1 MTKSKRVSLAVKINI
16 MIMALVLSVSV
27 LLILISENTYQKA
40 VFQPYFRKL
49 ENTEIPVEELTPT
62 IQEFR
67 PYLGTE
73 ELNRIVSESD
83 VAKRN
88 LALGD
93 WFLAHPGLQE
103 PPLDTMMDDWMDLEL
118 KLFDIQRIDDLQ
130 EISCYEEKNGIRY
143 FVCSIRDN
151 DDFVKESTFSY
162 FGMQLPEGGPAE
174 NDYLSPKYM
183 QENGKTLL
191 IRFILLDTADDGQTW
206 IRMYFDLTEEIREHG
221 YFLLRCVL
229 LTLVVTFLASVI
241 TGLVMRRYVLQP
253 VRSLAQATRDFVP
266 EEDGTYSPEKIS
278 RVEIRN
284 HDEIGDL
291 SHDIR
296 TMQESIVTNTKNLAR
311 MTAERERVATELALA
326 AQIQADALPNVFPAF
341 PEHKEFDIFASMT
354 PAKAVG
360 GDFYDFFLIDET
372 HLGIVMA
379 DVSGKDVPAAL
390 FMMSAK
396 SLLRTYA
403 MTGLRPAQ
411 VLHEVNNRLCE
422 NNRQKMFVTI
432 WFGVLDF
439 STGHVTSVNAGHEY
453 PALNPSGK
461 HFDLFREKSGF
472 LVGAMKGMRYRELEF
487 DLTPGARIFLYTDGI
502 PEASDAGRNMFGE
515 KRMIDALNEAPDVP
529 PEELLANVRK
539 AVDDFV
545 KEAPQFDD
553 LTMLCLDYKGPAVS

>member
-1 MTKSKRVSLAVKINI
+1 MRDYVIGKQMTGDDFRRIRDILGMTQREFAAFAGCSPRTVENWETKDTPVTGPVVTLLELLFRWPELAG
-16 MIMALVLSVSV
+16 
-27 LLILISENTYQKA
+27 
-40 VFQPYFRKL
+40 KL
-49 ENTEIPVEELTPT
+49 EL
-62 IQEFR
+62 
-67 PYLGTE
+67 
-73 ELNRIVSESD
+73 
-83 VAKRN
+83 
-88 LALGD
+88 
-93 WFLAHPGLQE
+93 
-103 PPLDTMMDDWMDLEL
+103 PPRRL
-118 KLFDIQRIDDLQ
+118 KLRLWYMYKNTVCTVID
-130 EISCYEEKNGIRY
+130 
-143 FVCSIRDN
+143 
-151 DDFVKESTFSY
+151 
-162 FGMQLPEGGPAE
+162 
-174 NDYLSPKYM
+174 
-183 QENGKTLL
+183 
-191 IRFILLDTADDGQTW
+191 ADEMS
-206 IRMYFDLTEEIREHG
+206 R
-221 YFLLRCVL
+221 
-229 LTLVVTFLASVI
+229 
-241 TGLVMRRYVLQP
+241 
-253 VRSLAQATRDFVP
+253 
-266 EEDGTYSPEKIS
+266 

-472 LVGAMKGMRYRELEF
+472 LVGAMKGLRYRELEF